1 MTLGGQNMKSM
12 KLKNVRYQIFYV
24 FNSDMLITLNQQ
36 ELHASERNFLTD
48 LLFTDFMVKR
58 IDYYFR
64 CFIHFLSILIF

>member
-1 MTLGGQNMKSM
+1 MKSM